1 MSPRLNVCGSAEILL
16 DPLLINSTPVSDQES
31 LRLIGIHR
39 YWRREIGGLRILGTR
54 KGVAKTKPVMSL
66 PIPTSL
72 RKEDPCLWMPANAV
86 KQWHRSFPVSVL
98 TRLPCTCCVEGSVDS
113 VL

>member
-39 YWRREIGGLRILGTR
+39 YRRREIGGLRILGTR
-54 KGVAKTKPVMSL
+54 KSSTCILKSPPDYERGHIEENNKSEQKVSPDEVEEFSGNVIASSKRDAAGSL
-66 PIPTSL
+66 VVTP
-72 RKEDPCLWMPANAV
+72 
-86 KQWHRSFPVSVL
+86 
-98 TRLPCTCCVEGSVDS
+98 
-113 VL
+113 